1 MEPPGPRATAPKVAI
16 VVIGRNEGERLG
28 RSLAAA
34 LRLGRPVV
42 YVDSGSTDGS
52 PELAGRMGVEVVE
65 LDPGSPFTAG
75 RARNEGFKRVA
86 ALYPA
91 VELMQFVDGD
101 CELVEGWM
109 ERGVREMNAD
119 RRRGAVCGRV
129 REVDREGSIYNRLCD
144 MEWDVPPGEALACG
158 GNSMMRAVALSASGG
173 FDPRLIAGEEPE
185 LCLRLRGA
193 GWKVFRVDADMVLH
207 DAAMTRFAQWWRRTV
222 RGGWAFAEGAALHG
236 RTSERHWVREN
247 RSALFWGTLVPATAL
262 ILAVP
267 SRGASLMLL
276 AAYPLLGLRI
286 YLRSSRRG
294 LAPRDARLLAFF
306 TVLGKFPEGI
316 GRTQYALLRALGRER
331 KVVDWRGPST
341 GAGAATPGEDD

>member
-1 MEPPGPRATAPKVAI
+1 M
-16 VVIGRNEGERLG
+16 
-28 RSLAAA
+28 
-34 LRLGRPVV
+34 PVV
-42 YVDSGSTDGS
+42 FVDSGSTDGS
-52 PELAGRMGVEVVE
+52 PELARRMGVEVVE

-86 ALYPA
+86 ALHPA
-91 VELMQFVDGD
+91 VELVQFVDGD

-109 ERGVREMNAD
+109 ERGVHEMNAD
-119 RRRGAVCGRV
+119 RQRGAVCGRV
-129 REVDREGSIYNRLCD
+129 REVDRERSIYNRLCD

-158 GNSMMRAVALSASGG
+158 GNTMMRAVALSASGG

-207 DAAMTRFAQWWRRTV
+207 D
-222 RGGWAFAEGAALHG
+222 GAALHG
-236 RTSERHWVREN
+236 RTPERHWVREN

-267 SRGASLMLL
+267 SRGASLILL

-306 TVLGKFPEGI
+306 TVLGKLPEGI
-316 GRTQYALLRALGRER
+316 GKTQYALLRALGRRR
-331 KVVDWRGPST
+331 KVMDWRSPAEGDGHPP
-341 GAGAATPGEDD
+341 PGSGG